1 MINTGIQHISSSSTG
16 AEVTANY
23 LRLDHIHTDVDIVQ
37 DSLDSHIADF
47 QVWKEFS
54 LRTRI
59 EINLSGHGSHP
70 HSIAIFQ
77 LPEIFG
83 GYLELVREIVEI
95 TITMMKD
102 AGQDIHNANEKLI
115 KGDEKFAAG
124 EYKKAY
130 KEYGKSYREATK

>member
-1 MINTGIQHISSSSTG
+1 MTLIVSDANIFIDIEVGNLIQ
-16 AEVTANY
+16 VM
-23 LRLDHIHTDVDIVQ
+23 
-37 DSLDSHIADF
+37 
-47 QVWKEFS
+47 
-54 LRTRI
+54 
-59 EINLSGHGSHP
+59 
-70 HSIAIFQ
+70 FQ

-95 TITMMKD
+95 TINMMKD